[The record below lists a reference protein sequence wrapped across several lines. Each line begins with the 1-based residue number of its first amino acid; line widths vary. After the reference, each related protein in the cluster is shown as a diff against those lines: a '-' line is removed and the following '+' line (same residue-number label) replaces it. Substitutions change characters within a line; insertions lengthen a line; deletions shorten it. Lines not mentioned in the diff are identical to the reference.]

1 MYILSCKDNINLNFL
16 KFLPVSLRIFS
27 WLEMKKN
34 KWCMFWVSFVGK
46 CVCHCWVVLAAWC
59 DCPNNGWW
67 NKVLSCNFHLSFW
80 SEVNTPQWHA
90 NRIPCLSNY
99 DRILFA
105 WGFPTLP
112 PPTSIFSFS
121 DPDDWSD
128 FTASKCRCNNS
139 VSDKRKSLVTE
150 TAATAPEPR
159 EALAGL
165 ILHCEAHDN
174 LSLPCCS

>member
-16 KFLPVSLRIFS
+16 KFLPVSLQIFS

-59 DCPNNGWW
+59 DCPNSGWW

-80 SEVNTPQWHA
+80 SEVSTPQWHA
-90 NRIPCLSNY
+90 NRIPCLYNY

-139 VSDKRKSLVTE
+139 VSSLWSSWQPVPSLLLLGHLKPTH
-150 TAATAPEPR
+150 
-159 EALAGL
+159 
-165 ILHCEAHDN
+165 LHFQGPQQWCHF
-174 LSLPCCS
+174 LS